1 LDVVGVKMSVAQG
14 GIDFLLD
21 PYRVLDLC
29 DERGLLAGKI
39 LADMGADVVQV
50 EPPGGSPARNVGPFH
65 GDDPNPEKSLFWWAY
80 AANKRS
86 ITLDLENRDGQ
97 DLLRK
102 LVAKSDFLI
111 ESFAPGYLENLGLDY
126 GQLSAINPR
135 LVMVSITPFGQDGPY
150 SNYQASD
157 IVGMALGG
165 FMYLTGDD
173 DRAPVRISFPHFYLH
188 GGAAG
193 ATAAMLAHTYRVTSG
208 QGQYVDVSC
217 QQAVAKTL
225 AHAPQIWDIEGA
237 ILKRMGVY
245 RQTSG
250 ENRVRINWP
259 CKDGYVNY
267 MVQGG
272 TVAYS
277 TRALLAWMKEDRFD
291 TSDLDA
297 IDWEK
302 MGYGAITPEL
312 MAQLGGPLG
321 DFFRGHTRAEL
332 VQGSLD
338 RRILLFPVATPSA
351 LEGHPQLD
359 ARGYFKELDHPE
371 LKESVRYPGA
381 FIKSGD
387 GSDIAGVYRRPP
399 LIGEHN
405 IQIYQEEMGLSSL
418 ELETLKRGGV
428 I

>member
-1 LDVVGVKMSVAQG
+1 MPGAQG
-14 GIDFLLD
+14 GIDFLLE
-21 PYRVLDLC
+21 PYRVLDMT

-39 LADMGADVVQV
+39 LADMGADVLQV

-65 GDDPNPEKSLFWWAY
+65 GDDPQPEKSLFWWAY

-86 ITLDLENRDGQ
+86 ITLNLEQNDGQ
-97 DLLRK
+97 ALLKK
-102 LVAKSDFLI
+102 LVAQADFLI
-111 ESFAPGYLENLGLDY
+111 ESFSPGYLEGLGLSY
-126 GQLSAINPR
+126 AELAKINPK

-150 SNYQASD
+150 SNYEATD

-237 ILKRMGVY
+237 ILKRQGVF

-277 TRALLAWMKEDRFD
+277 TRALLDWMKEDKFD
-291 TSDLDA
+291 TDDLDA

-312 MAQLGGPLG
+312 MLQLGGPLG
-321 DFFRGHTRAEL
+321 EFFTGHTRAEL

-338 RRILLFPVATPSA
+338 RRILLFPVATPAA
-351 LEGHPQLD
+351 LQGHPQLE
-359 ARGYFKELDHPE
+359 ARGYFKEIEHPE
-371 LKESVRYPGA
+371 LGETVQYPGA

-387 GSDIAGVYRRPP
+387 GRDIAGIYRRPP

-405 IQIYQEEMGLSSL
+405 VQIYQEEMGLSSS
-418 ELETLKRGGV
+418 ELETLKRSGV

>member
-1 LDVVGVKMSVAQG
+1 MPGARP
-14 GIDFLLD
+14 GIDFLLE
-21 PYRVLDLC
+21 PYRVLDLT

-39 LADMGADVVQV
+39 LADMGADVLQI
-50 EPPGGSPARNVGPFH
+50 EPPGGSPARNLGPFY
-65 GDDPNPEKSLFWWAY
+65 GDDPQPEKSLFWWAY

-86 ITLDLENRDGQ
+86 ITLDLEQKDGQ
-97 DLLRK
+97 ALLK
-102 LVAKSDFLI
+102 QMVTKADFLI
-111 ESFAPGYLENLGLDY
+111 ESFSPGYLEGLGLDY
-126 GQLSAINPR
+126 QQLSAINPK

-150 SNYQASD
+150 SNYQATD

-188 GGAAG
+188 GSAAA
-193 ATAAMLAHTYRVTSG
+193 ATAAMLGHTYRVTSG

-277 TRALLAWMKEDRFD
+277 TRALLAWMKEDKFD
-291 TSDLDA
+291 TTKLDE
-297 IDWEK
+297 IEWEK

-312 MAQLGGPLG
+312 MAQLGGPLV
-321 DFFRGHTRAEL
+321 DFFKGHTRAEL

-351 LEGHPQLD
+351 LDGHPQLE
-359 ARGYFKELDHPE
+359 AREYFREIEHPE
-371 LKESVRYPGA
+371 LGEVVKYPGA

-387 GSDIAGVYRRPP
+387 GGEIAGIYRKPP

-405 IQIYQEEMGLSSL
+405 VEIYQEEMGLSSV
-418 ELETLKRGGV
+418 ELETLKRSGV

>member
-1 LDVVGVKMSVAQG
+1 MPGAQG
-14 GIDFLLD
+14 GIDFLLE
-21 PYRVLDLC
+21 PYRVLDLT

-39 LADMGADVVQV
+39 LADMGADVLQV
-50 EPPGGSPARNVGPFH
+50 EPPGGSSARNVGPFH
-65 GDDPNPEKSLFWWAY
+65 GDDPQPEKSLFWWAY

-86 ITLDLENRDGQ
+86 ITLNLEQNDGQ
-97 DLLRK
+97 ALLKK
-102 LVAKSDFLI
+102 LVAQADFLI
-111 ESFAPGYLENLGLDY
+111 ESFSPGYLEGLGLSY
-126 GQLSAINPR
+126 AELAEINPK

-150 SNYQASD
+150 SNYQATD

-237 ILKRMGVY
+237 ILKRQGVF

-277 TRALLAWMKEDRFD
+277 TRALLDWMKEDKFD
-291 TSDLDA
+291 TDDLDA

-312 MAQLGGPLG
+312 MLQLGGPLG
-321 DFFRGHTRAEL
+321 EFFTGHTRAEL

-338 RRILLFPVATPSA
+338 RRILLFPVATPAA
-351 LEGHPQLD
+351 LQGHTQLE
-359 ARGYFKELDHPE
+359 ARGYFKEIEHPE
-371 LKESVRYPGA
+371 LGETVQYPGA

-387 GSDIAGVYRRPP
+387 GRDIAGIYRRPP

-405 IQIYQEEMGLSSL
+405 VQIYQEEMGLSSS
-418 ELETLKRGGV
+418 ELETLKRSGV

>member
-1 LDVVGVKMSVAQG
+1 MPGAQG
-14 GIDFLLD
+14 GIDFLLE
-21 PYRVLDLC
+21 PYRVLDLT

-39 LADMGADVVQV
+39 LADMGADVLQV

-65 GDDPNPEKSLFWWAY
+65 GDDPQPEKSLFWWAY

-86 ITLDLENRDGQ
+86 ITLNLEQNDGQ
-97 DLLRK
+97 ALLKK
-102 LVAKSDFLI
+102 LVAQADFLI
-111 ESFAPGYLENLGLDY
+111 ESFSPGYLEGLGLSY
-126 GQLSAINPR
+126 AELAKINPK

-150 SNYQASD
+150 SNYEATD

-237 ILKRMGVY
+237 ILKRQGVF

-277 TRALLAWMKEDRFD
+277 TRALLDWMKEDKFD
-291 TSDLDA
+291 TDDLDA

-312 MAQLGGPLG
+312 MLQLGGPLG
-321 DFFRGHTRAEL
+321 EFFTGHTRAEL

-338 RRILLFPVATPSA
+338 RRILLFPVATPAA
-351 LEGHPQLD
+351 LQGHPQLE
-359 ARGYFKELDHPE
+359 ARGYFKEIEHPE
-371 LKESVRYPGA
+371 LGETVQYPGA

-387 GSDIAGVYRRPP
+387 GRDIAGIYRRPP

-405 IQIYQEEMGLSSL
+405 VQIYQEEMGLSSS
-418 ELETLKRGGV
+418 ELETLKRSGV